1 MASPN
6 LTGRRCQCTACGD
19 LFNSESAFDRH
30 RVGDFAGLGGI
41 NTRRCMTEAELLAA
55 GLSRNG
61 AGAWI
66 TSAFL
71 RVTEAHKQGSQ
82 DDAAIYLP
90 EATNGPF

>member
-1 MASPN
+1 MAGPN

-41 NTRRCMTEAELLAA
+41 NTRRCLTTAELLAA

-66 TSAFL
+66 TGVFL
-71 RVTEAHKQGSQ
+71 RVTEAHKQGPQ
-82 DDAAIYLP
+82 GVGATTIA

>member
-1 MASPN
+1 MARPN

-19 LFNSESAFDRH
+19 LFNSETAFDRH

-55 GLSRNG
+55 GLSRNR

-66 TSAFL
+66 TSVFL
-71 RVTEAHKQGSQ
+71 RLTEAHKQGSQ
-82 DDAAIYLP
+82 GEASTTMP
-90 EATNGPF
+90 EVANAPF